1 MRLLVEELNT
11 KGNANDND
19 EPELKSPRDMHEST
33 QQTKEVF
40 RPTIQLR
47 NRFSVLSV
55 DDNYPTDEDNGEI
68 EIEHT
73 MQPTAKKH
81 LTTDQDA
88 SPVTKHRNNKV
99 NQNDYNRST
108 TDGTT
113 QTDCRNHN
121 KTTKEKQ
128 SNRDPNGISD
138 ANYRNNETDGIHQA
152 GNQNRANVVIV
163 GDST

>member
-1 MRLLVEELNT
+1 M
-11 KGNANDND
+11 A
-19 EPELKSPRDMHEST
+19 EST

-47 NRFSVLSV
+47 NGFSILSV
-55 DDNYPTDEDNGEI
+55 DNNYPTDEDNGEI

-73 MQPTAKKH
+73 IQPTAKKH

-88 SPVTKHRNNKV
+88 SPVTKYRNNKV
-99 NQNDYNRST
+99 NQNDYNQST

-113 QTDCRNHN
+113 QTDCHNHN

-128 SNRDPNGISD
+128 SNRTRMASLMPITVTM
-138 ANYRNNETDGIHQA
+138 RRMVFIKLVTK
-152 GNQNRANVVIV
+152 IV
-163 GDST
+163 LTW